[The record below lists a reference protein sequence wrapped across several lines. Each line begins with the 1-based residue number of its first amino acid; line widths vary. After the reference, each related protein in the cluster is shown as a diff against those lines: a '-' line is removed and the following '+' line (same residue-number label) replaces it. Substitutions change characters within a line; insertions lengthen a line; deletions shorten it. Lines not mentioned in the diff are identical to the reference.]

1 VRLVRRYPFTTAAVV
16 VVTVC
21 FALQWFVPLVPAL
34 ERNPDEIAAGQWW
47 RAVSSFLVQGE
58 GWGQYVFNTLG
69 LAVLGAAVERLR
81 GPWWWLGTA
90 LVAQLGT
97 VAVDS
102 WWHPHAS
109 DSGSSLVVAGFAG
122 LLAVTRFTQPHAWAL
137 VARGYSV
144 FFATYLAA
152 LALAGPI
159 AGAVTGSLLTALG
172 VTALHRSRFAT
183 WASLAVVV
191 VVVAATIVLVSARD
205 AHGVALG
212 IGLLCGLAAHAARG
226 RRPISGRSAARS

>member
-1 VRLVRRYPFTTAAVV
+1 VQPARRFPLTAVAVAA
-16 VVTVC
+16 VTVC
-21 FALQWFVPLVPAL
+21 FALQWFLPLIPAL
-34 ERNPDEIAAGQWW
+34 ERDPDEIAAGQWW
-47 RAVSSFLVQGE
+47 RVVSSFLVQGQ
-58 GWGQYVFNTLG
+58 GWGQYLFNTLG

-90 LVAQLGT
+90 LVAQAGT

-122 LLAVTRFTQPHAWAL
+122 LLAVTRFVRPRAWAL
-137 VARGYSV
+137 VARGYTV

-152 LALAGPI
+152 LALGGPI
-159 AGAVTGSLLTALG
+159 AGAVTGSVLTAVA
-172 VTALHRSRFAT
+172 VTVLHRSGFAA
-183 WASLAVVV
+183 WALLAVL
-191 VVVAATIVLVSARD
+191 VVVAAATVVLVAARD

-212 IGLLCGLAAHAARG
+212 IGILCGLAAHAVRG
-226 RRPISGRSAARS
+226 RRALSGRSGARS